1 MKKQTVVV
9 GLLGTVLDRGHRTK
23 RWNHWRPSVGLCMQ
37 EDLRV
42 DEYHLVYDQSHLTLA
57 RQIEADVAQ
66 VSPETR
72 MELHQLSF
80 ENPWDFEEAYGV
92 MLDFFNTF
100 DFDTSAN
107 EYLVHITTGTH
118 VLQIC
123 LFLLAESRHFPGK
136 LLQTSPDVTHR
147 KSPSGT
153 YTVIDLDLSRY
164 DKLASRFRQEAK
176 DDISFLKSG
185 IETRNEKFNNLIEM
199 IECVAMRSREPI
211 LLMGPTGAGKSKLAG
226 RIYQLKKQRGQLTGR
241 FVEINCAT
249 LRGDAAMSA
258 LFGHKKGSFTG
269 AVQDRPGLLKSAE
282 QGMVFLDE
290 IAELGLD
297 EQAMLL
303 RAIEEKVFTPLGADT
318 ETGSD
323 FQLICGT
330 NKDLH
335 QCVAARTFREDLMAR
350 INMWTFSMP
359 GLKERPE
366 DIEPNLDYEL
376 KRYEEAAG
384 TRVTFN
390 KEARALFIGFAVST
404 DALWSASFRDL
415 NGAVMR
421 MCTLAEGGRITAAEV
436 GKEIRRLKENWR
448 THHAADRPETGTLD
462 RILAK
467 TGSRPPDPFE
477 RVQLAYVVDVC
488 RGSRSLSEAGRKLFT
503 ESRKLKSKPNDAD
516 RLKKYLAKYGI
527 AWEDIRPEFEP
538 VKQTDV

>member
-1 MKKQTVVV
+1 MPMRTVVV
-9 GLLGTVLDRGHRTK
+9 GLLGTVLDQGRSK
-23 RWNHWRPSVGLCMQ
+23 RWDSWRPSVGLCMQ
-37 EDLRV
+37 EDLLV
-42 DEYHLVYDQSHLTLA
+42 DEYHLLYNDPHLALA
-57 RQIEADVAQ
+57 QQVKDDVAL

-72 MELHQLSF
+72 MELHQVF
-80 ENPWDFEEAYGV
+80 IENPWDFEEAYSV
-92 MLDFFNTF
+92 MLDFFRAF
-100 DFDTSAN
+100 DFDTSGN

-123 LFLLAESRHFPGK
+123 MFLLTESRHFPGK
-136 LLQTSPDVTHR
+136 LLQTSPEGTR
-147 KSPSGT
+147 RQSPSGT
-153 YTVIDLDLSRY
+153 FTIIDLDLSRY

-185 IETRNEKFNNLIEM
+185 IETRNEQFNGLIEM
-199 IECVAMRSREPI
+199 IERVAMRSREPI

-226 RIYQLKKQRGQLTGR
+226 RIFQLKKQRSQLQGR

-269 AVQDRPGLLKSAE
+269 AVQDRPGLLKSAD

-330 NKDLH
+330 NNDLH
-335 QCVAARTFREDLMAR
+335 QCVKNGTFREDLVAR
-350 INMWTFSMP
+350 INMWTFKMP
-359 GLKERPE
+359 GLKDRPE

-376 KRYEEAAG
+376 NRYEEATG

-390 KEARALFIGFAVST
+390 KEARALFIGFAVSPG
-404 DALWSASFRDL
+404 ALWSASFRDL

-421 MCTLAEGGRITAAEV
+421 MCTLAEGGRITVEEV
-436 GKEIRRLKENWR
+436 ENEIRRLKESWR
-448 THHAADRPETGTLD
+448 THDVAEQPETGALD

-467 TGSRPPDPFE
+467 KDHRPPDPFE
-477 RVQLAYVVDVC
+477 RVQLAYVVKVC
-488 RGSRSLSEAGRKLFT
+488 RQSRSLSEAGRKLYAQ
-503 ESRKLKSKPNDAD
+503 SRKLKSKPNDAD

-527 AWEDIRPEFEP
+527 DWEEITP
-538 VKQTDV
+538 